1 MEKQNKETLFSYVI
15 EPQNE
20 NSFSINNNIQIK
32 YPPKGKKNLSKNKIL
47 EYTVEK
53 YGYLENYGQ
62 KIITFKPKAYLIKEI
77 EKNTNKEE
85 KRNKSVKEGK
95 INLKGKNNNSHL
107 SFGDNNNKEPN
118 LLFETGGIFSCKN
131 IFKTLDNQGIKAE
144 TSIYNK
150 FTIETQNNYNYRNEL
165 SYSDLISEIIKYWKK
180 NNIKVQNENFKIYAG
195 PKLNFNINSQVIKLD
210 KVNNCINNNILKNNR
225 NDKDKNN
232 KIDNVNKKEDFNDT
246 EDDDKNNSYIEIN
259 ETKTTVTKKTK
270 SKNKNN
276 SSQVISSTINSKST
290 TNIIN
295 NNDSNKIKSIPQPL
309 NNNTIINT
317 NNIKKF
323 NRIYP
328 SYKVINL
335 KFLGKSPNKKNENKS
350 IIINSTSKIIIPQ
363 KFRNIYPSYRV
374 SNIKILGKEK
384 KSSFNKIR
392 TSYRVINLKF
402 LRKNNIDNKKINVI
416 ENNRSKTPNRTLN
429 NNIFKVNRVNNIK
442 FLSKTPD
449 KNLRKLGI
457 RISYRVNNIKVIGKK
472 AKKKF
477 DFIIPK
483 YRINTIS
490 FFPKNK
496 FISSVQNIMAVK
508 RIINLKFLSVP
519 NYNKNNNNINEKNL
533 CNCKCHNLN
542 SNLNNNSNIK
552 KENKE
557 KNEKEEDNEKSKKKL
572 ITVQRQFHFTL
583 EPEPNDIIRQR
594 SITYKIDSLFKPKIP
609 INRISNEIFLDIIS
623 HTEKIRISKNPI
635 SFQTSNINLSF
646 LRDSSLKNNVNINK
660 NFTRKISIFKPN
672 WNFTNLISSEF
683 YNFSIIGKNKNENNF
698 ENHNNLKSDLKEKN
712 NEELNNNLIKKKNT
726 FNICNNY
733 QIELKGNNKDENYDK
748 IKLEIKSKKKN
759 LDFEDFIQEDLFDK
773 DNYYIF
779 INNNKEIYNFEYDNY
794 PSFDEMKL
802 KYNKFISSINEN
814 ERNPYIIPRN
824 NFLEIMKKIWDI
836 ENKENTLNLNIEY
849 ISKLN
854 DNISQNLMINI
865 ANEKQNKNW
874 LNHILVCL
882 NETSIQ
888 INNDI
893 KTLAEKKDEI
903 INVDLLEIPNE
914 KIYDVTKLKWIKN
927 LIPYNENN
935 FSLINLNTFI
945 DDNSLKTNENNNI
958 NNKKIWCNLYIENTN
973 FEILNNN
980 ILNSN
985 VIEVNDNKT
994 KEKIKNENKL
1004 LKSKNL
1010 KTNEEIAKI
1019 KLDLMNSLNK
1029 SNEKNPPL
1037 TTKIKNKK
1045 NMEIN
1050 NNKLHRSMTKPQKD
1064 NIKENINERIKN
1076 RIDKNE
1082 NQKKKK
1088 QIDWTNMSY
1097 SYYNDLDFSIYT
1109 DFGIQKVKMTPQKY
1123 ISYQHSKKNL

>member
-1 MEKQNKETLFSYVI
+1 MEHNYIQNT
-15 EPQNE
+15 
-20 NSFSINNNIQIK
+20 FSISNNHQIQNPKPQSKTIEIK
-32 YPPKGKKNLSKNKIL
+32 RPSSKRKINPKNQV
-47 EYTVEK
+47 EYTIEK
-53 YGYLENYGQ
+53 YGYLKNYGE
-62 KIITFKPKAYLIKEI
+62 KIITFKPKSTLQI
-77 EKNTNKEE
+77 EKNSIIQIQKPQLNKGDIES
-85 KRNKSVKEGK
+85 K
-95 INLKGKNNNSHL
+95 KNSSHKSHL
-107 SFGDNNNKEPN
+107 YFNDNTNSEPN
-118 LLFETGGIFSCKN
+118 LIFETGGIITYKNVSTITNIKN
-131 IFKTLDNQGIKAE
+131 IENNNINDNNIVKTE
-144 TSIYNK
+144 PSPIYNK

-232 KIDNVNKKEDFNDT
+232 KIDNVNKKEDFNDN
-246 EDDDKNNSYIEIN
+246 EDDDENNSYIEIN

-276 SSQVISSTINSKST
+276 SSKLISSTINSKST

-309 NNNTIINT
+309 NNSTIINT

-335 KFLGKSPNKKNENKS
+335 KFLGKSQNKKNENKS

-402 LRKNNIDNKKINVI
+402 LRNNNTDNKKTNVI

-496 FISSVQNIMAVK
+496 FISSVKNFMAVK
-508 RIINLKFLSVP
+508 RIINLKFLSIP
-519 NYNKNNNNINEKNL
+519 NYNKNKNNINENNL
-533 CNCKCHNLN
+533 CNCKCHNSN

-552 KENKE
+552 KEENKE
-557 KNEKEEDNEKSKKKL
+557 KNEKKEENEKSKKKL

-609 INRISNEIFLDIIS
+609 INRITNEIFLDIIS
-623 HTEKIRISKNPI
+623 QTEKIRISKNPI
-635 SFQTSNINLSF
+635 SFQTSNINFSF
-646 LRDSSLKNNVNINK
+646 SGGSTLKNNVNVNK

-683 YNFSIIGKNKNENNF
+683 FNFSIIDKNKNEDNIENN
-698 ENHNNLKSDLKEKN
+698 NNLKSDLKEKN
-712 NEELNNNLIKKKNT
+712 NEELNNNLIKKKNI

-748 IKLEIKSKKKN
+748 IKLEIKCEKKN

-779 INNNKEIYNFEYDNY
+779 INNNKELYNFEYDNY
-794 PSFDEMKL
+794 PSFNEMKL

-824 NFLEIMKKIWDI
+824 IFLEIMKKIWNI

-854 DNISQNLMINI
+854 DNKSQNLMINI
-865 ANEKQNKNW
+865 DNEKQNKNW
-874 LNHILVCL
+874 LNHILVCP
-882 NETSIQ
+882 NQASIQ

-893 KTLAEKKDEI
+893 KTLEEKKDEI

-914 KIYDVTKLKWIKN
+914 KIYNITKLKWIKTS
-927 LIPYNENN
+927 IPNNENN
-935 FSLINLNTFI
+935 FSLININTFI

-958 NNKKIWCNLYIENTN
+958 NKKIWYNLYIENTN
-973 FEILNNN
+973 FETLNNN
-980 ILNSN
+980 IFNSN
-985 VIEVNDNKT
+985 IIEVNDNK
-994 KEKIKNENKL
+994 KIEKIKNENKL

-1037 TTKIKNKK
+1037 TTKTKNKK
-1045 NMEIN
+1045 DMEIN

-1076 RIDKNE
+1076 RINKNE

-1088 QIDWTNMSY
+1088 TN
-1097 SYYNDLDFSIYT
+1097 
-1109 DFGIQKVKMTPQKY
+1109 
-1123 ISYQHSKKNL
+1123 